1 MLGNMQQMASIRTAT
16 LIALAAA
23 TTAILGGCGGSETK
37 TVSAASS
44 PTIAQTTG
52 AATQPTTSTAT
63 TPARTTTTSTTT
75 TATGTSST
83 PASTRTA
90 PEPAFAEKEK
100 SSDSSGGEGLP
111 AAEAVVHAHGYT
123 PEDPSDYHPNQTL
136 RVLIGV
142 STSSNQGFARLA
154 YFFVDGRYLGTDSTQ
169 PSAQVSVVAQSDTEV
184 TLAYS
189 LYRPSDPLCCPGGG
203 QTKVR
208 FQLNNGQ
215 LQSLDPIPPVS
226 SKTGLSRQ

>member
-1 MLGNMQQMASIRTAT
+1 MLSDMEQRTPARAAT
-16 LIALAAA
+16 LIALAATA
-23 TTAILGGCGGSETK
+23 TAVLGGCGGSATK
-37 TVSAASS
+37 TVSAAQT

-52 AATQPTTSTAT
+52 TDTQPTTSTAT
-63 TPARTTTTSTTT
+63 TTT

-83 PASTRTA
+83 PTRTRTA

-100 SSDSSGGEGLP
+100 SSGGSGGEGLS
-111 AAEAVVHAHGYT
+111 AAEALVRAHGYT

-142 STSSNQGFARLA
+142 GANSNQGFDRLA
-154 YFFVDGRYLGTDSTQ
+154 FFFVDGRYIGTDSTQ

-189 LYRPSDPLCCPGGG
+189 LYRSGDPLCCPGGG
-203 QTKVR
+203 QAKVR

-215 LQSLDPIPPVS
+215 LQSLDSIPPVS